1 MKRLEPQKSCKKV
14 DQGQTYPCFK
24 MESKTFFFFKKHKT
38 MYGKLKM
45 FDNGWRT
52 KSNKLIK
59 DKLILA
65 LKWNLKQSGK
75 KLKQCC
81 IVNGIWNIEIK
92 KDNGWNRGGQ
102 RWKTHNSWK
111 TMMIE
116 MKVGKVEKS
125 R

>member
-1 MKRLEPQKSCKKV
+1 MKP
-14 DQGQTYPCFK
+14 
-24 MESKTFFFFKKHKT
+24 KT
-38 MYGKLKM
+38 
-45 FDNGWRT
+45 
-52 KSNKLIK
+52 IK
-59 DKLILA
+59 E
-65 LKWNLKQSGK
+65 K

-102 RWKTHNSWK
+102 RWKTRNSWK
-111 TMMIE
+111 MMMIE